1 MEYDPLWHSTQEA
14 GVVAPVTRRHSKDRF
29 VSDFTRTFRE
39 KFTVY
44 ASYAAERLMAVL
56 YGDFARYLN
65 LMETHRILAQL

>member
-1 MEYDPLWHSTQEA
+1 MEYDPFWHSMQEA

-65 LMETHRILAQL
+65 LMKTHRNLAQ